1 MKKVTNFKHAR
12 IGDWF
17 LLIPPIVE
25 GVKDKR
31 KTIII
36 INNGELDMHFL
47 NVKGE
52 FSSSKLAWKTNELNL
67 IVDFYSSWDIYKLN
81 QEDKERLNIN
91 KELILANL

>member
-12 IGDWF
+12 MGDWF
-17 LLIPPIVE
+17 LLRPLIVE
-25 GVKDKR
+25 SVKDKR

-36 INNGELDMHFL
+36 IKNGELDMHFL

-67 IVDFYSSWDIYKLN
+67 LADFYSSWNIY
-81 QEDKERLNIN
+81 IS
-91 KELILANL
+91 